1 MTTEFF
7 TINLEKY
14 KPEVNSLRTTV
25 CEGRK
30 KIIQNTPEEI
40 VRQAF
45 INYLCKEKGYPLQ
58 SILVERPMCD
68 YKAKA
73 VGRADIII
81 VDADKNPL
89 CVVECKREGEF
100 ITENIWSQVLTYSE
114 IVKSP
119 SVCIVNGN
127 TAAFLGA
134 DGNDDPFHLPEFPHY
149 TNLVEFDFD
158 EIFDYTHEAY
168 KNLDAVDESYK
179 ILQNNAI
186 IGYNTDEIYYPFLV
200 KFFNLLYSDAQII
213 FEEGSTLD
221 LGIAEKKFGN
231 SSGSGYPGTYRSFLR
246 DNENSV
252 VSLAISST
260 TGGPGHP
267 EYTTLLFAVQEN
279 IPGKTNNHLSLQLR
293 VEKHI
298 ELVNTEAI
306 ITHDGTITIGKMGPG
321 KRKELLKFVLA
332 HKPELLRGDKVYL
345 GKLNYNEEI
354 NPVSPETQKFITNCI
369 DYALIRDKFR
379 KSKNQPQNE

>member
-7 TINLEKY
+7 TINLETY

-134 DGNDDPFHLPEFPHY
+134 DGNNNPFYLFEFPHY
-149 TNLVEFDFD
+149 TNLVEYDFE
-158 EIFDYTHEAY
+158 EIFDYTPAPY
-168 KNLDAVDESYK
+168 KNLAAVNESYK
-179 ILQNNAI
+179 FLQDNAI
-186 IGYNTDEIYYPFLV
+186 IGFDTDEIFFPFLV
-200 KFFNLLYSDAQII
+200 KFFNLLHSDEQVI
-213 FEEGSTLD
+213 FEDNSAKD
-221 LGIAEKKFGN
+221 LGLAEKKFGN
-231 SSGSGYPGTYRSFLR
+231 SSGGGYPGLYRSFLR
-246 DNENSV
+246 ENDNSV

-260 TGGPGHP
+260 SRGPGNP
-267 EYTTLLFAVQEN
+267 EHTT
-279 IPGKTNNHLSLQLR
+279 
-293 VEKHI
+293 
-298 ELVNTEAI
+298 
-306 ITHDGTITIGKMGPG
+306 
-321 KRKELLKFVLA
+321 
-332 HKPELLRGDKVYL
+332 
-345 GKLNYNEEI
+345 
-354 NPVSPETQKFITNCI
+354 
-369 DYALIRDKFR
+369 
-379 KSKNQPQNE
+379 